1 MLTIENKIRISQS
14 VENVWA
20 VLIDRESYHQ
30 WNPVILSQTGVL
42 QRGCSAKMRI
52 NPALFPMNVNIVY
65 RQVRPMQ
72 ELSWFGGPPLVKGY
86 HYFKLKAL
94 EDGST
99 EVTHGVRFGLLAT
112 LLGWPAIV
120 TLVKMKYKKADS
132 ALKKYCEAL
141 SACQKNAA

>member
-20 VLIDRESYHQ
+20 VLIDRENYHQ

-52 NPALFPMNVNIVY
+52 NPALFAMNVNIVY

-72 ELSWFGGPPLVKGY
+72 ELSWFGGPPLIKGY
-86 HYFKLKAL
+86 HYFKLQAL
-94 EDGST
+94 DDGTT
-99 EVTHGVRFGLLAT
+99 EVTHGERFGFLAT

-120 TLVKMKYKKADS
+120 TLVKMKYKKVDS
-132 ALKKYCEAL
+132 ALKKRCEAL
-141 SACQKNAA
+141 SACQQQAA